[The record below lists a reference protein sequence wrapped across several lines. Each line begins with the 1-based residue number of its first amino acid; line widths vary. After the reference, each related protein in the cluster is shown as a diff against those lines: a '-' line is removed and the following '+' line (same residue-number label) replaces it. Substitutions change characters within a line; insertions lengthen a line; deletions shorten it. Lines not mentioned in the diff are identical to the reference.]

1 MEVTLNGT
9 RIDDVAAEGETLRQA
24 LLAVQSRHCD
34 PSHLVVAVACDGEIV
49 SQERMEAALTGPA
62 SSFERIDITT
72 STPEAL
78 VFEAMNQAS
87 VSLAATESTIQNVAD
102 LFTQGQTNDAIQSL
116 GQCLRVWQQ
125 VHAAVAQSIQML
137 GVDPGVTTIR
147 DASLTDAIAMP
158 KDVLRQVKSALEAQ
172 DHVLLADILQYEFSE
187 VTEQWHDIIA
197 RLRQEAEDRRDG
209 DGDRNGGVDGRD
221 GGDAT

>member
-1 MEVTLNGT
+1 
-9 RIDDVAAEGETLRQA
+9 
-24 LLAVQSRHCD
+24 
-34 PSHLVVAVACDGEIV
+34 
-49 SQERMEAALTGPA
+49 
-62 SSFERIDITT
+62 
-72 STPEAL
+72 